1 MLIKIVFIQA
11 YFYLSFQME
20 VFAGRKKYLKK
31 YLLWNFA
38 KVPSIYTIKYSINLQ
53 HKKKLGLVDIAL
65 LVEC

>member
-1 MLIKIVFIQA
+1 
-11 YFYLSFQME
+11 ME